1 MPKFKGTVCRTS
13 FGFHE
18 IEVEAKNESEARVK
32 ILDEAGDYEYSEKS
46 SDYSIV
52 YDLVERVESENQPR
66 YTVYS
71 QNGMHYVYDS
81 IKQHTISSTLL
92 GYNNE
97 FKNKRKAKIAADK
110 LNKELL

>member
-1 MPKFKGTVCRTS
+1 MPKFKATVCRTS

-18 IEVEAKNESEARVK
+18 IEVEADTERQAKVK
-32 ILDEAGDYEYSEKS
+32 ILDEAGDYEFSEKS
-46 SDYSIV
+46 ADYSIV
-52 YDLVERVESENQPR
+52 YDLVEKVENPPR

-71 QNGMHYVYDS
+71 QNGMHYIYDS

-110 LNKELL
+110 LNKTK